1 MVGRERKGR
10 GRGGSREEKKKKKRR
25 GSERKE
31 QKILKSEFGFKNMVF
46 IIWLY
51 NEFHYMVNFDF

>member
-10 GRGGSREEKKKKKRR
+10 VKRREKEKKRR
-25 GSERKE
+25 GAERKE